1 MRAKPA
7 LRIGHHSTLIHC
19 FCTDWTGPAGWQQ
32 ACLSTRPRTPPRMS
46 STRRWD
52 VKPFVTVIV
61 AGALLGGTIL
71 AGQAEAGDRRHHSK
85 HNRGVV
91 VYESYR
97 GGYGYYRPRDVV
109 VIRDYYRPYYR
120 PLPPGLARHYYRGG
134 YLPIGW
140 ERRVRPVPV
149 YLEPELVVV
158 PSGYE
163 RGIIDGR
170 AVVYNNRGFI
180 LDVAVLF

>member
-1 MRAKPA
+1 MFRVASAAYA
-7 LRIGHHSTLIHC
+7 LLV
-19 FCTDWTGPAGWQQ
+19 A
-32 ACLSTRPRTPPRMS
+32 L
-46 STRRWD
+46 
-52 VKPFVTVIV
+52 IV
-61 AGALLGGTIL
+61 ALSISLFDSTP
-71 AGQAEAGDRRHHSK
+71 AEAGYY
-85 HNRGVV
+85 G
-91 VYESYR
+91 YR
-97 GGYGYYRPRDVV
+97 GGYGGYGYRGYGYRGGYYGGPRYYGGYGY
-109 VIRDYYRPYYR
+109 RGYGGYGYRGYGGYGYRGYGGYGYGGGYGYRGYGYGGYYRPYYR

-158 PSGYE
+158 PAGYQ

-170 AVVYNNRGFI
+170 AVVYNNRGLI